1 MSIKKLLFVLYGVPF
16 LFLFFFWCCY
26 CCFCQYVVVA
36 AVIVALLSFSF
47 FPPLSIILALVR
59 GPVSLHSLRS
69 LSLTSQPAVAKKKK
83 KKRYRTCRCCCFCC
97 FLTRCAALLDSPFF
111 SSSCLFA
118 SQTAC
123 FPCVR
128 VTIRKRHTTA
138 CVAANAHTAN
148 F

>member
-16 LFLFFFWCCY
+16 LFLFFFL
-26 CCFCQYVVVA
+26 V
-36 AVIVALLSFSF
+36 LLLLFLSVRCSGCSYRCPSLFFFFFSSFDYSRTRAGTSF
-47 FPPLSIILALVR
+47 TTQPT
-59 GPVSLHSLRS
+59 
-69 LSLTSQPAVAKKKK
+69 LSLAHISTCGSQEEK

-148 F
+148 L